1 VTHHR
6 RQEGAFR
13 QRDALFSFWRRAL
26 LAAVTALCA
35 ASASA
40 AALCPP
46 DHIDE
51 QARVT
56 YVYDGDTVFLANG
69 QHLRL
74 VGLDTPEMG
83 RDGTA
88 NEPYAVA
95 ARDRLRQLLFTHHER
110 LNLRFGQQRR
120 DHYGRMLA
128 HAFLEDG
135 SSVTASLLRAGLA
148 TTLVIPPNV
157 WNARCYAAQERIARQ
172 AHRRIW
178 SLATYQPKDS
188 ATLPRT
194 TRGFR
199 VVRGRVV
206 HIGHSAR
213 ALWLDLQGRFGVRID
228 RRDLPYFTNPPL
240 ESLQGQTI
248 EVQGLV
254 YERRRELRMQV
265 RYPTALHVV
274 DSRSLPAGAHR

>member
-1 VTHHR
+1 MSSDR
-6 RQEGAFR
+6 RQERAFR
-13 QRDALFSFWRRAL
+13 QRDALFSLWRRAL
-26 LAAVTALCA
+26 LTAIAVLCA

-51 QARVT
+51 QVRVT

-69 QHLRL
+69 RHLRL

-83 RDGTA
+83 RNGA
-88 NEPYAVA
+88 PNEPYAVA
-95 ARDRLRQLLFTHHER
+95 ARDRLRQLLFSHHER

-157 WNARCYAAQERIARQ
+157 WNARCYAAQERSARQ
-172 AHRRIW
+172 AHRGLW
-178 SLATYQPKDS
+178 SLAAYQPKDS
-188 ATLPRT
+188 ATLASS

-228 RRDLPYFTNPPL
+228 RRDLSYFTNPPL
-240 ESLQGQTI
+240 ESLQGRTI

-265 RYPTALHVV
+265 RYPTALRVV
-274 DSRSLPAGAHR
+274 DKRALPAGAHQ